1 MCSLESLFSM
11 VSAWWLIW
19 LEGRDKI
26 TKIFQYFAKFCG
38 WFYLRRNAETSIIY
52 FLISERAR
60 EARQMFRL
68 VKSLMDGKM
77 IQMISNSDQDRFS
90 KVTNILSHTF
100 YLLHWL
106 FENVYILAKIC
117 NLQKIWPNFDIDKY
131 KRVSRGFHLVGLALF
146 LVYCCKTLRKTY
158 TDESDLKV
166 AAINKMTV

>member
-1 MCSLESLFSM
+1 
-11 VSAWWLIW
+11 
-19 LEGRDKI
+19 
-26 TKIFQYFAKFCG
+26 
-38 WFYLRRNAETSIIY
+38 
-52 FLISERAR
+52 
-60 EARQMFRL
+60 MFRL
-68 VKSLMDGKM
+68 FKSLMDGKM

-117 NLQKIWPNFDIDKY
+117 NFQKIWPNFDIDKY
-131 KRVSRGFHLVGLALF
+131 KRVSRGFHLVGLAFF